1 VERWPQG
8 NPAHHPGI
16 EGVEM
21 QKVYYTRMK
30 IASSAVILVA
40 LFFVLLALPPRP
52 DARAQQQ
59 PASKPL
65 TTASLDSHEG
75 LTIAAEPWL
84 SAERYKQAFPK
95 KSPYAAGILAI
106 KVTLRNDSAESIK
119 VGIERIR
126 LNLTFD
132 DNNRQELPALTSEQL
147 ADAVLHP
154 RVKANKP
161 RFPVPLPSSSAG
173 GRDKKWE
180 EYQKLAE
187 DNGLHASIIA
197 PHSTTEGLL
206 YFDLQNQFD
215 LLANARLYI
224 PDLLAL
230 EKNQALMFFDIDL
243 SRSGSH

>member
-1 VERWPQG
+1 
-8 NPAHHPGI
+8 
-16 EGVEM
+16 M

-30 IASSAVILVA
+30 IASAALISAA
-40 LFFVLLALPPRP
+40 LFLVLLALPARP
-52 DARAQQQ
+52 AANAQQQ
-59 PASKPL
+59 SASKPI

-75 LTIAAEPWL
+75 LTIAADPWL

-119 VGIERIR
+119 IGIERIR
-126 LNLTFD
+126 LNLTFE
-132 DNNRQELPALTSEQL
+132 DNGRQELPTLTAEQL

-154 RVKANKP
+154 RVKSPSRP
-161 RFPVPLPSSSAG
+161 RIPLPLPSSSG

-180 EYQKLAE
+180 EYQRLAE
-187 DNGLHASIIA
+187 DNGLHASVIA

-215 LLANARLYI
+215 LLGDARLYI

-230 EKNQALMFFDIDL
+230 EKNQALMYFDIDL
-243 SRSGSH
+243 SRSATR

>member
-1 VERWPQG
+1 
-8 NPAHHPGI
+8 
-16 EGVEM
+16 M

-30 IASSAVILVA
+30 IASSAVISMA
-40 LFFVLLALPPRP
+40 LFLAMLALPSRP
-52 DARAQQQ
+52 AARAQQQ
-59 PASKPL
+59 STSKPI

-161 RFPVPLPSSSAG
+161 RLPLPIPSSSG
-173 GRDKKWE
+173 GRDKTWH
-180 EYQKLAE
+180 EYQRLAE
-187 DNGLHASIIA
+187 DKGLHASVVA
-197 PHSTTEGLL
+197 PQSTTEGLL

-215 LLANARLYI
+215 LLANAHLYI
-224 PDLLAL
+224 PDLIAL

-243 SRSGSH
+243 SRSSVH